1 MTMNLN
7 AAAALNVSVL
17 CALFP
22 FAISTARDVLLQ
34 AGFPSDV
41 TDEQQSILCRMR
53 VEETEYGY
61 LFSVKTGTVFT
72 HVCVIEARP

>member
-7 AAAALNVSVL
+7 TSTALNVSVL

-22 FAISTARDVLLQ
+22 FVISTARDVLLQ
-34 AGFPSDV
+34 AGLPSEV
-41 TDEQQSILCRMR
+41 TDEQQAILCRMR
-53 VEETEYGY
+53 VEDTEYGY
-61 LFSVKTGTVFT
+61 SFSVKTGTVFS

>member
-1 MTMNLN
+1 MNLN
-7 AAAALNVSVL
+7 TSTALNVNVL

-34 AGFPSDV
+34 AGLPSVV
-41 TDEQQSILCRMR
+41 TDDQQSVLSRIR

-61 LFSVKTGTVFT
+61 SFSVNTGTVFT
-72 HVCVIEARP
+72 HVCLLEARP